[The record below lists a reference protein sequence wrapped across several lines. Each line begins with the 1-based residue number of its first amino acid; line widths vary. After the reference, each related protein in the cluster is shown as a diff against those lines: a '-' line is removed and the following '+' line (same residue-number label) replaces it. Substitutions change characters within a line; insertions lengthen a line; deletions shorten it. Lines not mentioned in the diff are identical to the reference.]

1 MFDPEEFLKRP
12 PQEILDTLKALSLTR
27 DELVVLARHLEIEPK
42 TSSTKPEIR
51 RLILP
56 VLVTKNIVGEESDE
70 KTEEKEDTET
80 STMMVKTRKYDQ
92 EFELEKLKLQM
103 ELEKMRLEREEK
115 EEERQERERE
125 RQEKERERQEKER
138 ERERQ
143 EKERE
148 RERQEKER
156 ERERQERERER
167 ERQEKERERER
178 QERERESARQIQERE
193 KERQFE
199 LEKLKLQ
206 QLNHPI
212 GQSFD
217 VMKNFQAV
225 PSFQEDDVD
234 MFFLH
239 FEKLATNLNW
249 PKDHWTILLQK
260 AFVGKAREIFAQLSV
275 EQSQKYEYVKD
286 VVLRGYQLNPE
297 AYRQKFRNCQRDIN
311 QTFVE
316 FARVK
321 EQLFDRW
328 CHSKKVNMD
337 FEKLRQLILIE
348 EFKRRIPFHM
358 KTFIDEKQ
366 VENLQQAA
374 DLADEY
380 FLTHGNFNRQRNQS
394 SDKQYTANPSSGSD
408 SFQQPVNSTQSMKS
422 NSETSAPFC
431 NYCKRRGHLRS
442 ECFYLIGN
450 QPSTHDVQQ
459 PSPSGHIVPM
469 QLVSDPHS
477 AAIIP
482 CETGLATSNSDRIME
497 MFEPFIQ
504 NGFVSLSDD
513 FSDAK
518 PIRILRDT
526 GSAQSIL
533 LQSTLPLS
541 DSTYSGDNV
550 LLKGV
555 DTSLGSYPSA
565 PLHQVYISSSHV
577 NGPVT
582 VGITS
587 SLPIDGIDFLLGN
600 DLAGGKV
607 VANSLVTD
615 MPCNCQQLDPVPNLD
630 HAGVVTRASKEQESI
645 TDTLVWESTDEETS
659 QEDVSERPESPR
671 LAKKNATKQ
680 KSQGAGNDHEV
691 ESKKLSRRKST
702 EKGTYTETMSKRKKE
717 RHKHLEENQRQHE
730 EKHQKEEEERRKR
743 AVAKPA
749 KEKKESEDEDEEE
762 VKSKNKHKAKTE
774 QEPKKTAT
782 SNNNPRRKKT
792 KKKKTNSQRHRR

>member
-51 RLILP
+51 QLILP

-80 STMMVKTRKYDQ
+80 STMMVKNRKYDQ

-103 ELEKMRLEREEK
+103 ELEKMRLETQMEEKLEKMRLETQREEK
-115 EEERQERERE
+115 EKERQERERE
-125 RQEKERERQEKER
+125 RQEKERD
-138 ERERQ
+138 
-143 EKERE
+143 
-148 RERQEKER
+148 
-156 ERERQERERER
+156 
-167 ERQEKERERER
+167 RERER
-178 QERERESARQIQERE
+178 QERERESKRQIQERE

-206 QLNHPI
+206 QSNHPI

-217 VMKNFQAV
+217 VIKNFQAV
-225 PSFQEDDVD
+225 PSFQEDYVD

-239 FEKLATNLNW
+239 FEKLTTNLNW

-275 EQSQKYEYVKD
+275 EQSQKYKYVKD

-366 VENLQQAA
+366 VETLQQAA

-380 FLTHGNFNRQRNQS
+380 FLTHGNFNQQRNQF

-459 PSPSGHIVPM
+459 PSPSGHIVLM

-482 CETGLATSNSDRIME
+482 CETGLATSNSDRTME

-587 SLPIDGIDFLLGN
+587 SLPVDGIDFLLGN

-630 HAGVVTRASKEQESI
+630 PAGVVTRASKEQECI

-671 LAKKNATKQ
+671 LAKKKATKQ

-702 EKGTYTETMSKRKKE
+702 EKGTYTENMSKRKKE

-749 KEKKESEDEDEEE
+749 KEKKESEDENEEE
-762 VKSKNKHKAKTE
+762 VKSKNKHKAKKE
-774 QEPKKTAT
+774 PEPKKTAT
-782 SNNNPRRKKT
+782 SNNNPCRKKT
-792 KKKKTNSQRHRR
+792 KKEEKKQPKTSQMMSKSHTRIVKKTRRNIGTAL

>member
-42 TSSTKPEIR
+42 ISSTKPEIR
-51 RLILP
+51 QLILP

-115 EEERQERERE
+115 EKERQERERERQERERE
-125 RQEKERERQEKER
+125 RQEKEREREI
-138 ERERQ
+138 
-143 EKERE
+143 
-148 RERQEKER
+148 
-156 ERERQERERER
+156 
-167 ERQEKERERER
+167 
-178 QERERESARQIQERE
+178 ESARQIQERE

-206 QLNHPI
+206 QSNHPI
-212 GQSFD
+212 GRSFD
-217 VMKNFQAV
+217 VIKNFQAV

-311 QTFVE
+311 QSFVE
-316 FARVK
+316 FARIK

-328 CHSKKVNMD
+328 CHSKKVNKD
-337 FEKLRQLILIE
+337 FEKLRQLIRIE

-380 FLTHGNFNRQRNQS
+380 FLTHGNFNQQRNQS
-394 SDKQYTANPSSGSD
+394 SDKQYTTSASSGSD
-408 SFQQPVNSTQSMKS
+408 VSQQPVNSTQSIRC
-422 NSETSAPFC
+422 NSETPFC

-450 QPSTHDVQQ
+450 QPSTHNVQQ

-469 QLVSDPHS
+469 QLVSDPYS

-482 CETGLATSNSDRIME
+482 CETGLATSNSDHTME

-513 FSDAK
+513 FSEAK
-518 PIRILRDT
+518 PICILRDT
-526 GSAQSIL
+526 GSAQSLL

-587 SLPIDGIDFLLGN
+587 SLAIDGIDFLLGN

-615 MPCNCQQLDPVPNLD
+615 MPCN
-630 HAGVVTRASKEQESI
+630 
-645 TDTLVWESTDEETS
+645 
-659 QEDVSERPESPR
+659 
-671 LAKKNATKQ
+671 
-680 KSQGAGNDHEV
+680 
-691 ESKKLSRRKST
+691 
-702 EKGTYTETMSKRKKE
+702 
-717 RHKHLEENQRQHE
+717 
-730 EKHQKEEEERRKR
+730 
-743 AVAKPA
+743 
-749 KEKKESEDEDEEE
+749 
-762 VKSKNKHKAKTE
+762 
-774 QEPKKTAT
+774 
-782 SNNNPRRKKT
+782 
-792 KKKKTNSQRHRR
+792 

>member
-27 DELVVLARHLEIEPK
+27 VELVVLARHLEIEPK

-51 RLILP
+51 QLILP

-80 STMMVKTRKYDQ
+80 STMMVKTRKYDP

-103 ELEKMRLEREEK
+103 ELEKMRLETQREEK
-115 EEERQERERE
+115 EREKQEKERERE
-125 RQEKERERQEKER
+125 RQEKERQRERQEKER

-143 EKERE
+143 EK
-148 RERQEKER
+148 
-156 ERERQERERER
+156 
-167 ERQEKERERER
+167 
-178 QERERESARQIQERE
+178 ERERESARQIQERE

-206 QLNHPI
+206 QSNHPI
-212 GQSFD
+212 GQSLD
-217 VMKNFQAV
+217 VIKNFQAV

-260 AFVGKAREIFAQLSV
+260 AFVGKAREIFGQLSV

-297 AYRQKFRNCQRDIN
+297 AYRQKFRNCQRDIS

-328 CHSKKVNMD
+328 CHSKKVNKD

-348 EFKRRIPFHM
+348 EFKCRIPFHM

-380 FLTHGNFNRQRNQS
+380 FLTRGNFNQQRNQS
-394 SDKQYTANPSSGSD
+394 SDKQYTANPISGSD

-422 NSETSAPFC
+422 NSQTSVPFC
-431 NYCKRRGHLRS
+431 NYCKRRGHLKS

-513 FSDAK
+513 FSQAK
-518 PIRILRDT
+518 PIGILRDT

-555 DTSLGSYPSA
+555 TTSLGSYPSA

-607 VANSLVTD
+607 VANSLVID

-630 HAGVVTRASKEQESI
+630 PACVVTRASKEQESI

-671 LAKKNATKQ
+671 LAKKKATKQ
-680 KSQGAGNDHEV
+680 KFQGAGNDHEV

-702 EKGTYTETMSKRKKE
+702 EKGTYTENMSKRKKE
-717 RHKHLEENQRQHE
+717 CHKQLEENQRQHE

-762 VKSKNKHKAKTE
+762 IKSKNKHKAKKE
-774 QEPKKTAT
+774 PEPKKTAT

-792 KKKKTNSQRHRR
+792 KKKKRNGQRHRR

>member
-12 PQEILDTLKALSLTR
+12 PQEILDTLRALSLTR

-51 RLILP
+51 QLILP
-56 VLVTKNIVGEESDE
+56 VLITKNIVGEESDE
-70 KTEEKEDTET
+70 KTEEKENTET
-80 STMMVKTRKYDQ
+80 STMMVKTRNYDQ
-92 EFELEKLKLQM
+92 EFALGKLKLQM
-103 ELEKMRLEREEK
+103 EAKRQEREHIEKLEKMRIEK
-115 EEERQERERE
+115 EERE
-125 RQEKERERQEKER
+125 K
-138 ERERQ
+138 
-143 EKERE
+143 
-148 RERQEKER
+148 
-156 ERERQERERER
+156 
-167 ERQEKERERER
+167 ERER

-206 QLNHPI
+206 QSNHPI

-217 VMKNFQAV
+217 VIKNFQAV

-297 AYRQKFRNCQRDIN
+297 AYRQKFRNCQRDIS

-328 CHSKKVNMD
+328 CHSKKVNKD

-380 FLTHGNFNRQRNQS
+380 FLTHGNFNQQRNQS

-408 SFQQPVNSTQSMKS
+408 SFQQPVNSTLSIRS
-422 NSETSAPFC
+422 NSETPFC

-469 QLVSDPHS
+469 QLVSDAHS
-477 AAIIP
+477 ATIIP
-482 CETGLATSNSDRIME
+482 CETGFATSNSDRIME

-513 FSDAK
+513 FSEAK
-518 PIRILRDT
+518 PICILRDT

-607 VANSLVTD
+607 VANPLVTS

-630 HAGVVTRASKEQESI
+630 PACVVTRASKEQESI

-659 QEDVSERPESPR
+659 HEDVSERPESPR
-671 LAKKNATKQ
+671 LAQKKTTKQ

-691 ESKKLSRRKST
+691 ESKKLSRGKST
-702 EKGTYTETMSKRKKE
+702 EKGTYTENMSKGKKE

-743 AVAKPA
+743 AF
-749 KEKKESEDEDEEE
+749 
-762 VKSKNKHKAKTE
+762 
-774 QEPKKTAT
+774 
-782 SNNNPRRKKT
+782 
-792 KKKKTNSQRHRR
+792 

>member
-51 RLILP
+51 QLILP

-80 STMMVKTRKYDQ
+80 GTMMVKTRKYDQ

-103 ELEKMRLEREEK
+103 ELEKMRLETQREEK
-115 EEERQERERE
+115 EKERQERERE
-125 RQEKERERQEKER
+125 RQI
-138 ERERQ
+138 
-143 EKERE
+143 
-148 RERQEKER
+148 
-156 ERERQERERER
+156 QERER
-167 ERQEKERERER
+167 
-178 QERERESARQIQERE
+178 
-193 KERQFE
+193 ERQFE

-206 QLNHPI
+206 QSNHPI
-212 GQSFD
+212 GQNFD
-217 VMKNFQAV
+217 VIKNFQAV

-234 MFFLH
+234 MFFIH

-297 AYRQKFRNCQRDIN
+297 AYHQKFRNCQRDIS

-328 CHSKKVNMD
+328 CHSKKVNKD

-348 EFKRRIPFHM
+348 EFKHRIPFHM
-358 KTFIDEKQ
+358 KTYIDEKQ

-380 FLTHGNFNRQRNQS
+380 FLTHGNFSQQRSQS
-394 SDKQYTANPSSGSD
+394 SDKQYTTGASSGSD
-408 SFQQPVNSTQSMKS
+408 ASQQPVNSTQSIRS
-422 NSETSAPFC
+422 NSETPFC

-469 QLVSDPHS
+469 RLVSDPYS

-482 CETGLATSNSDRIME
+482 CETGLATSNSDCIME

-513 FSDAK
+513 FSEAK

-577 NGPVT
+577 NRPVT

-630 HAGVVTRASKEQESI
+630 PAGVVTRASKEQESI
-645 TDTLVWESTDEETS
+645 TGTLVWESTDEETS

-671 LAKKNATKQ
+671 LAKKKAAKQ

-702 EKGTYTETMSKRKKE
+702 EKGTYTENISRRKKE

-730 EKHQKEEEERRKR
+730 EKYQKEEEERRKR

-774 QEPKKTAT
+774 PKPKKTAT

-792 KKKKTNSQRHRR
+792 KKKKRNSQRHRR

>member
-1 MFDPEEFLKRP
+1 MFDPGEFLKETRERERER
-12 PQEILDTLKALSLTR
+12 QER
-27 DELVVLARHLEIEPK
+27 ERER
-42 TSSTKPEIR
+42 PEIR
-51 RLILP
+51 QLILP

-70 KTEEKEDTET
+70 KTEEKENTEEKEDTET

-115 EEERQERERE
+115 E
-125 RQEKERERQEKER
+125 KER

-156 ERERQERERER
+156 
-167 ERQEKERERER
+167 ERERER

-217 VMKNFQAV
+217 VIKNFQAV

-286 VVLRGYQLNPE
+286 VVLRGYQLSPE

-337 FEKLRQLILIE
+337 FEKLRQPILIE

-380 FLTHGNFNRQRNQS
+380 FLTHGNFNQQRNQS

-408 SFQQPVNSTQSMKS
+408 SFQQPVNSTQSMKF

-513 FSDAK
+513 FSGAK

-533 LQSTLPLS
+533 LQNTLPLS

-577 NGPVT
+577 NGPVN

-615 MPCNCQQLDPVPNLD
+615 MPCNCQQLDPVPDLD
-630 HAGVVTRASKEQESI
+630 PAGVVTRASKEQESI
-645 TDTLVWESTDEETS
+645 TDTLVWGE
-659 QEDVSERPESPR
+659 
-671 LAKKNATKQ
+671 
-680 KSQGAGNDHEV
+680 
-691 ESKKLSRRKST
+691 
-702 EKGTYTETMSKRKKE
+702 Y
-717 RHKHLEENQRQHE
+717 
-730 EKHQKEEEERRKR
+730 
-743 AVAKPA
+743 
-749 KEKKESEDEDEEE
+749 
-762 VKSKNKHKAKTE
+762 
-774 QEPKKTAT
+774 
-782 SNNNPRRKKT
+782 
-792 KKKKTNSQRHRR
+792 